1 MTERERLIEIH
12 KKAFEYLLETRQ
24 EFSHKNYADY
34 LLANGV
40 IVPPCKVGDVVYAVS
55 LNTETNIVA
64 VHRGYIGSIDI
75 RSTGNY
81 LFICHEGFDDEPYF
95 KNICGTF
102 EDFGKFIFLT
112 KEEAEKALERS
123 RG

>member
-12 KKAFEYLLETRQ
+12 KKAFEYLLETGQ

-40 IVPPCKVGDVVYAVS
+40 IVPPCKVGDILYLPIEHRVIAYEVS
-55 LNTETNIVA
+55 RIKYDGDLLKIVIHNKLSGLQRTIWA
-64 VHRGYIGSIDI
+64 MDVGA
-75 RSTGNY
+75 T
-81 LFICHEGFDDEPYF
+81 
-95 KNICGTF
+95 
-102 EDFGKFIFLT
+102 IFLAR
-112 KEEAEKALERS
+112 EEAEKALERS